1 MAGHPWCG
9 ADGEG
14 GTAWAGESGEAPTDK
29 CRLRKTI
36 LGRIKWGLH
45 FVNQF
50 TSASDSCNV
59 EPGLG
64 ASGRHNREGIQIV
77 VYRNGSAN
85 GAANGRPS
93 LQDSTIHRLLVGSHR
108 LAGHLNSA
116 CDQAG
121 VSLPLARALQFLAGA
136 HEPVR
141 PTQLSREL
149 GRSPAATSELIKRLV
164 NSQQITADVDP
175 NDRRSFL
182 LMLTDAGRAKWHE
195 VQGSLQHAEATIE
208 SGYGGQRLEAL
219 AGELDELVTALDK
232 TPA

>member
-1 MAGHPWCG
+1 MGWRERRG
-9 ADGEG
+9 ADRQTSLAQNDSRPYKVATALCEPIHKRRKLLQCRAVAGCFRPTHSEG
-14 GTAWAGESGEAPTDK
+14 TQLD
-29 CRLRKTI
+29 
-36 LGRIKWGLH
+36 
-45 FVNQF
+45 
-50 TSASDSCNV
+50 
-59 EPGLG
+59 
-64 ASGRHNREGIQIV
+64 

-85 GAANGRPS
+85 GAANGHHS

-108 LAGHLNSA
+108 LAGHLNTA

-195 VQGSLQHAEATIE
+195 VQGSLQHAEANIE

>member
-1 MAGHPWCG
+1 MRYGLGRRMWRG
-9 ADGEG
+9 ADRQMPL
-14 GTAWAGESGEAPTDK
+14 AQ
-29 CRLRKTI
+29 
-36 LGRIKWGLH
+36 
-45 FVNQF
+45 N
-50 TSASDSCNV
+50 DSRPYKVVAALC
-59 EPGLG
+59 EPIHKRAKLLQSR
-64 ASGRHNREGIQIV
+64 AVSGRCRPTHREGIQIV
-77 VYRNGSAN
+77 VHRNGSAN
-85 GAANGRPS
+85 GAANGLPS

-164 NSQQITADVDP
+164 KSRQITADVDP
-175 NDRRSFL
+175 DDRRSFL
-182 LMLTDAGRAKWHE
+182 LTLTDAGRAKWHE

>member
-1 MAGHPWCG
+1 MRYGLGRRMWRG
-9 ADGEG
+9 ADRQMRLAQNDSRPYKI
-14 GTAWAGESGEAPTDK
+14 GTALCEPIHKRVRHLQRW
-29 CRLRKTI
+29 
-36 LGRIKWGLH
+36 
-45 FVNQF
+45 
-50 TSASDSCNV
+50 
-59 EPGLG
+59 PGLG
-64 ASGRHNREGIQIV
+64 ASGRHKREGIQIV

-85 GAANGRPS
+85 GAANGHPS

-175 NDRRSFL
+175 EDRRSFL
-182 LMLTDAGRAKWHE
+182 LMLTDAGHAKWQE